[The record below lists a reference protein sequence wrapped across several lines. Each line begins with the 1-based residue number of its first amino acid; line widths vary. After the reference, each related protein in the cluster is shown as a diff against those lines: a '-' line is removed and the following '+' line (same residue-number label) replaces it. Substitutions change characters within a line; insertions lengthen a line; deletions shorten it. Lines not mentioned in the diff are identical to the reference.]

1 MFLTDIDIL
10 YLMENSDFGTI
21 PFIPGMPPTKPEP
34 LARYYP
40 PVDEGIVSVWLQKN
54 VSGGSWVL
62 DPFCA
67 SPRVALEAA
76 RAGYRVLVAANNPIT
91 RFVLEMLADPPKLGE
106 IKAALA
112 ELASSYIGN
121 ERVEP
126 HIRALYNTLCARCG
140 QIVSAEAFI
149 WEHGNPSPYM
159 RSYTCPNC
167 GDSGEHPCTPYDVEL
182 SSHFSSSGL
191 HKARALERV
200 VASTDQDRIHVEQAL
215 TVYIPR
221 ALYGLITIINKIQGL
236 DISSSDQKY
245 LTALLLHTFDQA
257 NALWRVPSQ
266 KERRRQLL
274 IPRHFRENNI
284 WLALENGISLWST
297 NAGDPGSSVPLTFWP
312 ELPPITGG
320 ICIYEGRLRS
330 LIDQIKDLEINS
342 VCTAIPR
349 PNQAFWTLSALWA
362 GWLWGR
368 AAVGKFKSVLRRQ
381 RYDWAWHASALSS
394 VFVNLANSLSPSTP
408 LFGLI
413 GEAEPGFIGATL
425 VAAGI
430 AGCYLESIAIRSDR
444 DQAQI
449 HWISTNNP
457 ALTQISSRLT
467 STAIQSSKNYL
478 EMKGEPGNYLTTMT
492 AAFNAI
498 SQLWS
503 PTVLNQTTDLKVE
516 AELSKPELESVQKE
530 PTPSAIYSSTYN
542 AIREALSYRSG
553 FLRFNLQ
560 DLSSIEASG
569 KNIDI
574 QSPLFSLDL
583 EKLSDDQQNG
593 IDEKATSIIDTE
605 AASEKERP
613 TRSSD
618 ISQST
623 FLWLRESTNIIHVP
637 TIDSY
642 EVSLVNYLLTHPG
655 CSLHEIDQM
664 MCSIFPGLF
673 TPDLEFISLCLESYA
688 LQDPNDATHWQV
700 RHEDSLDER
709 QADLEEISHAILQIG
724 NRLGFTTHE
733 QVDKSEKK
741 YIIWQDMRGSPEYLF
756 FPTISAA
763 ISEIVLF
770 GEQPPVKK
778 FIVIPGSRANLIIY
792 KLRRD
797 PRLSKA
803 FNPSQGDW
811 RFIKFRHLRSLAESA
826 ALSHEN
832 LDQLLILDPI
842 TYSTPQLWLI

>member
-1 MFLTDIDIL
+1 
-10 YLMENSDFGTI
+10 MENSDFGTI

-266 KERRRQLL
+266 KERRRQLV

-284 WLALENGISLWST
+284 WLALEKGINMWSSR
-297 NAGDPGSSVPLTFWP
+297 ADVPEPSVPLTTWP
-312 ELPPITGG
+312 ELPPTTGG
-320 ICIYEGRLRS
+320 ICVYEGRLRNFT
-330 LIDQIKDLEINS
+330 DQIKDLEISS
-342 VCTAIPR
+342 VCTVIPR

-368 AAVGKFKSVLRRQ
+368 EAVGRFKSVLRRQ

-394 VFVNLANSLSPSTP
+394 VFINLAKILSSSTP
-408 LFGLI
+408 VFGLI

-425 VAAGI
+425 VAAGV
-430 AGCYLESIAIRSDR
+430 AGCRLESIAVRPER
-444 DQAQI
+444 DKAQI
-449 HWISTNNP
+449 QWTSTSHP
-457 ALTQISSRLT
+457 GITPISSQLI

-478 EMKGEPGNYLTTMT
+478 EAKAEPSSYLTAMS
-492 AAFNAI
+492 AAFYGI
-498 SQLWS
+498 SQLWR
-503 PTVLNQTTDLKVE
+503 PTVLKHT
-516 AELSKPELESVQKE
+516 SELETKAGYSKSDYEIAQDE
-530 PTPSAIYSSTYN
+530 PSPSAIYSSIYN
-542 AIREALSYRSG
+542 AVREALSYRSG

-560 DLSSIEASG
+560 DLSSIEAAS
-569 KNIDI
+569 KNINI
-574 QSPLFSLDL
+574 QSPLFSLNQ
-583 EKLSDDQQNG
+583 EKFSEEQAEEQEDAAMLS
-593 IDEKATSIIDTE
+593 TY
-605 AASEKERP
+605 SEPTTDKERP

-623 FLWLRESTNIIHVP
+623 FLWLREVVDIKHVP
-637 TIDSY
+637 ITDSY
-642 EVSLVNYLLTHPG
+642 EVSLVNYLLTHQN
-655 CSLHEIDQM
+655 CTLHDIDHM

-673 TPDLEFISLCLESYA
+673 TPDLEFITMCLESYA
-688 LQDPNDATHWQV
+688 TQDPNDASRWQV

-709 QADLEEISHAILQIG
+709 QADLEKISDSIHQIG

-733 QVDKSEKK
+733 QIDKSGKK
-741 YIIWQDMRGSPEYLF
+741 HIIWRDAINNQVYRF

-770 GEQPPVKK
+770 GGQPPKNN
-778 FIVIPGSRANLIIY
+778 FIVTPGSRANLIIY

-803 FNPSQGDW
+803 FAPSQGDW

-826 ALSHEN
+826 ALNREN
-832 LDQLLILDPI
+832 LEQMLILDPI